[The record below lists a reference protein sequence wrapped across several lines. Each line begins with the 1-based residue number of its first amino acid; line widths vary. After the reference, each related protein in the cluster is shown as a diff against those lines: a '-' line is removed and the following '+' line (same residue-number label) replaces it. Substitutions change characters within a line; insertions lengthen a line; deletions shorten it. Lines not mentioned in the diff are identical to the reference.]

1 MNFFS
6 RRNQILLKELVK
18 TDFKLRYQG
27 SVIGYLW
34 SILKPLLLFLVMYL
48 VFVRFLKFGGAIPHF
63 AIALLLAITLWNFFG
78 EATNMGMLAI
88 VGRGD
93 MLRKVNFSK
102 PIIIFSVLTNALIN
116 LMISL
121 VVVLIFALINCVQIS
136 WNVIFIPF
144 LLVELVVF
152 TAGIA
157 FILSTVFVY
166 FRDLGPIWE
175 VVMQAGFYAT
185 PIIYPITQISTNHMK
200 IAQIMMLN
208 PIAQIVQ
215 DMRYILTFSNNTN
228 PTIWQLIHNPFLIMI
243 PYLIPFIVFGIG
255 LLIFNK
261 YSKKFAE
268 VI

>member
-1 MNFFS
+1 
-6 RRNQILLKELVK
+6 
-18 TDFKLRYQG
+18 
-27 SVIGYLW
+27 
-34 SILKPLLLFLVMYL
+34 
-48 VFVRFLKFGGAIPHF
+48 
-63 AIALLLAITLWNFFG
+63 
-78 EATNMGMLAI
+78 
-88 VGRGD
+88 
-93 MLRKVNFSK
+93 
-102 PIIIFSVLTNALIN
+102 
-116 LMISL
+116 
-121 VVVLIFALINCVQIS
+121 
-136 WNVIFIPF
+136 
-144 LLVELVVF
+144 
-152 TAGIA
+152 
-157 FILSTVFVY
+157 
-166 FRDLGPIWE
+166 
-175 VVMQAGFYAT
+175 MQAGFYAT